1 MVEGKRA
8 TLLIVDD
15 EVDVLDVLRETFA
28 DKYEVLTSSSP
39 WAALEIMRTQPI
51 DLMITDQRMPQ
62 MTGVELIRRALLE
75 KPSVPC
81 IILTGYTSPLDL
93 VQALHL
99 ENVYRCVT
107 KPWDA
112 TELRQIVADALAR
125 NTM

>member
-1 MVEGKRA
+1 VDGKR

-15 EVDVLDVLRETFA
+15 DVDVLDTLRDTFV
-28 DKYEVLTSSSP
+28 DQYEVLTTSSP
-39 WAALEIMRTQPI
+39 WAAIEMLRTHTI

-62 MTGVELIRRALLE
+62 MTGVELARRALVDT
-75 KPSVPC
+75 PQVSC

-107 KPWDA
+107 KPWDVG
-112 TELRQIVADALAR
+112 ELKQTVADALAR
-125 NTM
+125 KSDR